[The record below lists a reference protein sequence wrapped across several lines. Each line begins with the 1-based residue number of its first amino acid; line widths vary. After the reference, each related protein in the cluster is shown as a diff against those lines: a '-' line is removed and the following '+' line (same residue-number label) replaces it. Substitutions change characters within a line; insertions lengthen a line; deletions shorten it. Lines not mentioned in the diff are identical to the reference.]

1 MRKGTIKRCFS
12 LVQGRSGATIFS
24 GKTPWVGLSGLH
36 CKRISLCVSHCGWT
50 ESDHF
55 GLLEHKEVI
64 WWSGTDFPWQFRSLC
79 HKIYKAYLSKLIF
92 LLWWKLEALFPNIL
106 HQTIYNLCKICE
118 FENTFPTITHYEYS
132 KICSLCFFFPKDAVP
147 SSFLFLWKKIW
158 ISYAIAQDLAYL
170 KY

>member
-1 MRKGTIKRCFS
+1 MLLFSTRKIWCDYFH
-12 LVQGRSGATIFS
+12 FS

-36 CKRISLCVSHCGWT
+36 CKRTSLCLSHCGWT

-64 WWSGTDFPWQFRSLC
+64 WWSGTDFPWQYRSLC

-132 KICSLCFFFPKDAVP
+132 KISSLCFFFPKMQYP
-147 SSFLFLWKKIW
+147 PISSSYEKKIW
-158 ISYAIAQDLAYL
+158 IFSAITQDSAYL